1 MSDETRRRDL
11 PSRLRGLG
19 ARIGLAFALGGLLLS
34 AFLAFAT
41 QGLTREVLIRQRENA
56 ALDLFYGNAQLV
68 QSQLNPDTDSSV
80 IDGVIG
86 ALPTTSSRP
95 LIRFGDVWQ
104 GDGSSEFTQDDVPP
118 ELLSLVAEHRSG
130 RMRVRLDTEVVV
142 VYAIPLPN
150 DDADYFEAASLAE
163 TQSNL
168 RTLQVILFGSAV
180 LTTLLAALLGRWA
193 SRRVLKPL
201 TDVSKAAE
209 AIAGGQLD
217 TRLDQRGDPEL
228 APLAR
233 SFNKMAGALE
243 TRIERDARF
252 ASEVSHELRSPLM
265 TLAASMEVLENNRDQ
280 MPPRAATA
288 VDLLG
293 SDITRFQTLVQDLL
307 EISRFDAGSAALE
320 LEPIAIAEFVR
331 QAAKHSGEPML
342 AVELH
347 PSVEQVVVDADKRRL
362 AQVMSNLIENAR
374 KYGDG
379 ATRVEVSAG
388 SDTVQLAVEDAGPGV
403 PVEERKIVFDRFSR
417 GSAGGRRGVDTGV
430 GLGLSLVEEH
440 ISLHGGR
447 VWIEDRPDGLSG
459 ARFVV
464 ELPTSIDDPELDPL

>member
-1 MSDETRRRDL
+1 MK
-11 PSRLRGLG
+11 
-19 ARIGLAFALGGLLLS
+19 
-34 AFLAFAT
+34 
-41 QGLTREVLIRQRENA
+41 
-56 ALDLFYGNAQLV
+56 LD
-68 QSQLNPDTDSSV
+68 
-80 IDGVIG
+80 
-86 ALPTTSSRP
+86 
-95 LIRFGDVWQ
+95 
-104 GDGSSEFTQDDVPP
+104 
-118 ELLSLVAEHRSG
+118 SG
-130 RMRVRLDTEVVV
+130 VVV
-142 VYAIPLPN
+142 VFAIPLPN
-150 DDADYFEAASLAE
+150 DDADYFEAASLTE

-168 RTLQVILFGSAV
+168 RTLQFILFGSAI

-201 TDVSKAAE
+201 TDVSIAAE

-265 TLAASMEVLENNRDQ
+265 TLAASLEVLENNREE

-307 EISRFDAGSAALE
+307 EISRFDAGSAALA

-331 QAAKHSGEPML
+331 QAVRQSGEPTL
-342 AVELH
+342 AVELQSH
-347 PSVEQVVVDADKRRL
+347 IEEVVVDADKRRL

-374 KYGDG
+374 KYGEG
-379 ATRVEVSAG
+379 ATKVEVSA
-388 SDTVQLAVEDAGPGV
+388 DPTHVRMAVVDAGPGV
-403 PVEERKIVFDRFSR
+403 PLAERQVIFDRFSR
-417 GSAGGRRGVDTGV
+417 GSAGGSRGADTGV
-430 GLGLSLVEEH
+430 GLGLSLVIEH
-440 ISLHGGR
+440 VRLHGGE
-447 VWIEDRPDGLSG
+447 VWVEDRHDGKSG

-464 ELPTSIDDPELDPL
+464 ELPIVSESSDLDALP